1 MQYPVNTSAQ
11 LRTVLRGLRQNR
23 GLSQTQAG
31 ALIGVSQ
38 KRIARIEAKPGVTSF
53 DQIAKLVAT
62 MGGRLVLEQNEAASP
77 GIPARHLGPSR
88 KTSAAKAQAS
98 KNRDTW

>member
-11 LRTVLRGLRQNR
+11 LRAVLRGLRQNR

-31 ALIGVSQ
+31 TLIGVSQ

-62 MGGRLVLEQNEAASP
+62 LGGRLLLEQDEAASP
-77 GIPARHLGPSR
+77 EVPSRNLGKPR
-88 KTSAAKAQAS
+88 KTSAAKTRAG

>member
-1 MQYPVNTSAQ
+1 MQYPVNTSVQ
-11 LRTVLRGLRQNR
+11 LRAVLRGLRQNR
-23 GLSQTQAG
+23 GLSQAQAG

-53 DQIAKLVAT
+53 DQITKLVAT
-62 MGGRLVLEQNEAASP
+62 LGGRLLLEQDQAASP
-77 GIPARHLGPSR
+77 EASARHLGKSR
-88 KTSAAKAQAS
+88 KTSAAKTRAS